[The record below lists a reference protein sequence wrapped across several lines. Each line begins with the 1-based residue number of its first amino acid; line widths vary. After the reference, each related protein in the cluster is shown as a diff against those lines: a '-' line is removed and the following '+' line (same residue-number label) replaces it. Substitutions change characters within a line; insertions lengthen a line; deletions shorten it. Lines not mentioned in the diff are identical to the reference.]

1 MIVGKLSRY
10 LSTLLLLRILA
21 SLAGLVA
28 LLLLLGVLD
37 SANDIIDRGLGIRG
51 IGYFLWLRLPT
62 AIEQSMTISML
73 IGSVT
78 TFMQLA
84 KRSEMIIIRAAG
96 ITIYQVGLMLLPL
109 LMLYAG
115 AQFLISDRV
124 TPRVQRE
131 FALWWQETTPADEK
145 NDARTIWLRA
155 ATDVVAVESIENAGK
170 DLLNVR
176 VYRRTADGT
185 LINRIS
191 AKRAVYADG
200 SWTLQGAETL
210 RIDGPRVVRDGPE
223 DLPWQTQLKP
233 SEIVD
238 VANPLA
244 SLGSSTIR
252 DILNGEGAVNRSEA
266 YYVTR
271 LNAAYAAPFASVIM
285 LMLGLACGYGNRRS
299 SGGEKQVLTSLGLG
313 LGYIVVNGI
322 MTAFGEAGAL
332 PAAFSAWSA
341 LAIFACVAG
350 TILLRFEE

>member
-1 MIVGKLSRY
+1 MIIGKLSRY
-10 LSTLLLLRILA
+10 LSTLLLMRIMA
-21 SLAGLVA
+21 ALAGLVA
-28 LLLLLGVLD
+28 LLLLLAVLD

-62 AIEQSMTISML
+62 AIEQSMTLSML

-96 ITIYQVGLMLLPL
+96 ITVYQIGLMLLPL
-109 LMLYAG
+109 LVLYAG
-115 AQFLISDRV
+115 AHFLISDRI
-124 TPRVQRE
+124 TPGVQRD
-131 FALWWQETTPADEK
+131 FALWWQDTTPADEK
-145 NDARTIWLRA
+145 NDSRTIWLRA
-155 ATDVVAVESIENAGK
+155 ATDVVAVETVDKAGT
-170 DLLNVR
+170 DLTNVR
-176 VYRRTADGT
+176 VYRRTADGS

-191 AKRAVYADG
+191 AKRALYANG
-200 SWTLQGAETL
+200 TWTLQGAETL

-223 DLPWQTQLKP
+223 DLVWQTQLKP
-233 SEIVD
+233 SEVVD
-238 VANPLA
+238 IANPLA
-244 SLGSSTIR
+244 ALASGTIR

-271 LNAAYAAPFASVIM
+271 LNAAYAAPFASAVM
-285 LMLGLACGYGNRRS
+285 LMLGLSCAYGNRRS
-299 SGGEKQVLTSLGLG
+299 SGGEKQALSALGLG
-313 LGYIVVNGI
+313 LGYVMVNGI

-341 LAIFACVAG
+341 LAIFACIAG